1 MPESREVVSV
11 AAPIGSRRRL
21 GAELRRLRNENAL
34 TLDEVA
40 ALMTCS
46 ASKISRLETG
56 KAVPKVPDIR
66 ELMRIYGVESED
78 EQATLLR
85 LVRDGREHGWW
96 EPLTDGVQS
105 ERFVLE
111 SLDRY
116 VALEN
121 DATAV
126 RSVDLIIVH
135 GLLQTEGYMRAIM
148 ATLLP
153 HHSAAEID
161 RLVQLRLTRQEALRR
176 VHPEPL
182 TLVAVMDES
191 VLHRPVGGPDVMTA
205 QLEQLYLVADRP
217 NVDIRILPFV
227 AGILRAHAGHFELL
241 EIPRDLGSN
250 IVYVEGAARNSYL
263 DGESDVEL
271 YRTIHADAL
280 GAALSRAESRALIE
294 RYLHEHQLR
303 TGR

>member
-1 MPESREVVSV
+1 M

-46 ASKISRLETG
+46 TSKISRLETG

-191 VLHRPVGGPDVMTA
+191 VLHRPVGAGAT
-205 QLEQLYLVADRP
+205 DR
-217 NVDIRILPFV
+217 
-227 AGILRAHAGHFELL
+227 
-241 EIPRDLGSN
+241 
-250 IVYVEGAARNSYL
+250 
-263 DGESDVEL
+263 
-271 YRTIHADAL
+271 
-280 GAALSRAESRALIE
+280 
-294 RYLHEHQLR
+294 
-303 TGR
+303 